1 VANTLGNF
9 SVPLYSVQALRVLQ
23 NTLHTPSRVNRAYD
37 VERRAFNKG
46 EVVNIRRPS
55 TFTVYDAPI
64 AAGSVDDAKTES
76 VQVALN
82 LHKEVKLKITDKE
95 LAYTTEAFIQAH
107 VNPMAYSLA
116 NYIDAQL
123 LELALEIPHFQDI
136 TVSSATPTVLTTAG
150 KIMTENRVP
159 EDGRRHYAAS
169 PGVWQKWLDSSN
181 FAQWQG
187 AGQSGAE
194 TQRTGLLDQKFGYLP
209 YQSNN
214 LVEVA
219 APSAPTITTPT
230 NITSATK
237 GATSITLAA
246 ATLTGTIKRGMVL
259 QFGAA
264 AAGSGKAYNDQVYAV
279 TADAT
284 ASGNAVTVSISP
296 PLRADLSNVAWSRK
310 QVRGDLLHRS
320 ELAFHSDALAL
331 VMVPLPDKAMG
342 ADVTTATD
350 DTSGLSVRSRLFYDG
365 NLSAHFFAMD
375 VLFGRKVL
383 DADLAVRGAA
393 A

>member
-264 AAGSGKAYNDQVYAV
+264 AAA
-279 TADAT
+279 
-284 ASGNAVTVSISP
+284 
-296 PLRADLSNVAWSRK
+296 
-310 QVRGDLLHRS
+310 
-320 ELAFHSDALAL
+320 
-331 VMVPLPDKAMG
+331 
-342 ADVTTATD
+342 
-350 DTSGLSVRSRLFYDG
+350 
-365 NLSAHFFAMD
+365 
-375 VLFGRKVL
+375 
-383 DADLAVRGAA
+383 
-393 A
+393 